1 MFNLKTIAWKLCKA
15 AKVHVAT
22 SIGIIAISVALIV
35 TMATYNFNAQKQLEQ
50 QIDAMFGEMDL
61 LAGYNYGQGMIT
73 PALYEDVQ
81 RLPLVDYVSP
91 ISLEMT
97 QINELQSVYTL
108 GVENDDLVKSRYH
121 FTQNIARDEVVI
133 SELLAKTLSVS
144 VGDSITLNFDQYKVI
159 EILPT
164 PTGAEPTNMAL
175 VQNDALKKADAVGLF
190 MLIESSNPQ
199 LLTKQL
205 TSIDEQLRI
214 DLVDEY
220 DFVKMNLQFLFVL
233 TIIFSVF
240 ILFITALLLLST
252 MQLLFMKLKEQF
264 MILRSLGAT
273 AKQIAQL
280 IKVQLTIIMVVG
292 LVSGLGC
299 SFLIVRFALPSVVSI
314 LQLPEAST
322 TFPFTIALLVVG
334 GMGLLLMLYSKW
346 QVQKAIHILPL
357 QMKEQTVNLP
367 LKLKTWRTIVVCV
380 SSLIGALFLTNGVV
394 DTSGIGALQILVGSL
409 LLTGGVLYFI
419 PYCFQWLMTMTL
431 QPIRKILGKEAFL
444 ALKQLIPQI
453 KINKKIVLSII
464 GLMVILVFGS
474 ATLKTLKSNNLA
486 YIEDR
491 FETDLIIK
499 NNAFNEA
506 VGALFIEEVRLLPG
520 VDDVQA
526 TSIGASFLLKED
538 STRFD
543 AFAVNLKK
551 FGIRGDVSQKIVI
564 TKNFAEDEQIRVGD
578 MIAPYFLYKEVD
590 LMEKQQPFE
599 VAAIIEEESPYPSAY
614 IDWSSPYAKEQLF
627 VYELMVDGE
636 SSAQMKEAIL
646 DLLSLYPG
654 VQLLEKEQEI
664 QEANQLFSQS
674 WSLFIGIFTVLLI
687 ATTIGI
693 IQTLLHL
700 IYSNRAQYTIQRMLG
715 LSPNGLIILLCMQVL
730 SFVLY
735 GIGVGILIGGVLTQ
749 LISLID
755 TGRFLYDYVTLGLV
769 SGGLII
775 VMLIVF
781 GTQGYILSRQKLSK
795 EMQHL

>member
-22 SIGIIAISVALIV
+22 SIGIIAISVALII

-81 RLPLVDYVSP
+81 SLSLVDYVSP

-133 SELLAKTLSVS
+133 SELLAKTLSTA
-144 VGDSITLNFDQYKVI
+144 VGDFILLNFEQYEVI

-190 MLIESSNPQ
+190 MLIESSEPQ
-199 LLTKQL
+199 LVATQL
-205 TSIDEQLRI
+205 KSMDEQLRI

-252 MQLLFMKLKEQF
+252 MQLLFMKLKEQL

-280 IKVQLTIIMVVG
+280 IKVQLIIIMTVG

-299 SFLIVRFALPSVVSI
+299 SFLVVRCALPSVVSF

-334 GMGLLLMLYSKW
+334 SMGLLLMLYSKW

-357 QMKEQTVNLP
+357 QMTEQTVYQP
-367 LKLKTWRTIVVCV
+367 LKLKTWRTIGVCV
-380 SSLIGALFLTNGVV
+380 SSLIGALFLTNGLS
-394 DTSGIGALQILVGSL
+394 DPSGQGALQIIVGSL

-506 VGALFIEEVRLLPG
+506 VDASFIDEVSLLPG
-520 VDDVQA
+520 VSDVQA
-526 TSIGASFLLKED
+526 RSFGTSFSLVDELT
-538 STRFD
+538 SFD

-551 FGIRGDVSQKIVI
+551 FGIHDDASQKIVI
-564 TKNFAEDEQIRVGD
+564 TKSFAEAEKIRVGD
-578 MIAPYFLYKEVD
+578 LIAPYFDYT
-590 LMEKQQPFE
+590 KQQSFE
-599 VAAIIEEESPYPSAY
+599 VAAIIENESPNMSAY
-614 IDWSSPYAKEQLF
+614 IDWSSPYAKEQLY

-674 WSLFIGIFTVLLI
+674 WSLFIGIFIILLA

-693 IQTLLHL
+693 IQTLFHL
-700 IYSNRAQYTIQRMLG
+700 IYTNRAQYTIQRMLG
-715 LSPNGLIILLCMQVL
+715 LSPNGLVKLLCMQVL

-735 GIGVGILIGGVLTQ
+735 GIGVGILLGGILMQ
-749 LISLID
+749 LLSLID

-769 SGGLII
+769 SGGIII

-781 GTQGYILSRQKLSK
+781 GTQGYILSRQKVSK